1 MTNWKGFLSKAA
13 SQMQTKKKMVS
24 LQVATRVEEV
34 VSGLHYQDMD
44 ELLST
49 VIEME
54 KVLGEIGETPYEPLQ
69 EEKEEGLALGETS
82 TNKQLQE
89 LNETLVNYFG

>member
-1 MTNWKGFLSKAA
+1 
-13 SQMQTKKKMVS
+13 
-24 LQVATRVEEV
+24 
-34 VSGLHYQDMD
+34 MD
-44 ELLST
+44 ELLSAA
-49 VIEME
+49 IEME

-69 EEKEEGLALGETS
+69 EEEEGLALRETS